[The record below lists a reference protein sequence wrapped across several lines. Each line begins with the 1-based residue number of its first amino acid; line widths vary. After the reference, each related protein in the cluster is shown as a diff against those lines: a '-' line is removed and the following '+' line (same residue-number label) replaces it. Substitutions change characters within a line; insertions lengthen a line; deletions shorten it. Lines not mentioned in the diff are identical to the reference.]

1 MRKISRFFAHF
12 YEKFVFEFKNLLG
25 KTKRSKG
32 RKALIRDAVLVI
44 FIFGILCVGMI
55 SIWVIT
61 LKPPSLESFDDRI
74 LGQSAKIYDRT
85 GTVLLYDLSQKIRRT
100 VTPFDSISLY
110 IKNATV
116 AIEDER
122 FYSHNGIEPKAIL
135 RAVFANILTLEF
147 SQGGSTITQ
156 QVVKNS
162 LLTNEKAI
170 SRKIKEWILAVKL
183 ERVTDKST
191 ILNIYL
197 NESPYGGNIYGVEE
211 ASSVYFGKPASAVS
225 LAEAAYLAAIPQSP
239 TRYSPYG
246 KNFHLLEAR
255 KNTVLKKMLEL
266 NLVTEQEYNDAIN
279 EKVVFQPRNIG
290 SIKAPHFVMYVKDYL
305 ENKYGEDL
313 LFRGGF
319 KVITTINYEY
329 QQKAEQ
335 IVKDYVLKNEKNFKA
350 ENGAMVVLDPKTGQ
364 ILAMVGSRDY
374 FDKNIQGNFNVITAK
389 RQPGSSFKPFV
400 YTNAF
405 NKGFLPQ
412 TPIFDVETEFNPS
425 CNANGASTKDSC
437 YSPKNYEGGAK
448 GVMTLREALATSRNV
463 PAVKLLYLSGLD
475 DAITLA
481 RKMGVED
488 LLGGEVY
495 GLSLVLGGAEV
506 SPLQMGVGYSTIA
519 NDGVRNNAASI
530 LKIETNNGEVL
541 EEFTP
546 NPVEVL
552 DPQVVRLTQ
561 DVMSDPVARAPIFGS
576 GYFSSNYQVGIKTGT
591 TNNSRDAWL
600 IGYTPNI
607 TVVSWMGNNDNRPMI
622 QKASATILAPMWKQ
636 FMDYVLETLPVEK
649 FTPPE
654 PPSGTT
660 NPFILGNWQQNG
672 NVHSELYW
680 IDTKNPKGNPPTNPA
695 SDPQFDNW
703 EASVLSW
710 ARNSGLGGGSVLP
723 GTTPTQGG
731 FVMDSPRFIT
741 PSQGSTVFANQQ
753 ITITLA
759 NIPQNIAS
767 AEYYLNG
774 SRIGSSNASPFTLS
788 FTPSRSNGAEVE
800 NELQVILKDS
810 FGKQSSASVLFL
822 VSGF

>member
-1 MRKISRFFAHF
+1 MRKFSRFFTHL
-12 YEKFVFEFKNLLG
+12 YETFIFELKGFFG
-25 KTKRSKG
+25 KTKHTRG
-32 RKALIRDAVLVI
+32 RRALFRDATLVI
-44 FIFGILCVGMI
+44 LIFGILSVGLVG
-55 SIWVIT
+55 IWVIT

-100 VTPFDSISLY
+100 VTSFDSISLY
-110 IKNATV
+110 IKNATI

-122 FYSHNGIEPKAIL
+122 FYSHKGIEPKAIL

-162 LLTNEKAI
+162 LLTNDKAI

-183 ERVTDKST
+183 EQATDKNS
-191 ILNIYL
+191 ILNMYL

-211 ASSVYFGKPASAVS
+211 ASSVYFGKPASSVS

-255 KNTVLKKMLEL
+255 KNTVLKKMFEL
-266 NLVTEQEYNDAIN
+266 NLVSEKEYNDAIS
-279 EKVVFQPRNIG
+279 EKVVFQPRNVG
-290 SIKAPHFVMYVKDYL
+290 SIKAPHFVMFVKEYL
-305 ENKYGEDL
+305 EQTYGEDL

-319 KVITTINYEY
+319 KVITTLNYEY

-335 IVKDYVLKNEKNFKA
+335 IVKDYVLKNEKTFKA

-425 CNANGASTKDSC
+425 CNASGDSTKDSC

-448 GVMTLREALATSRNV
+448 GVMTLRDALAQSRNI

-488 LLGGEVY
+488 LLGGDVY

-506 SPLQMGVGYSTIA
+506 SPLQMAVGYSTIA
-519 NDGVRNNAASI
+519 NDGVRNNASSI
-530 LKIETNNGEVL
+530 LKIETNTGEVL
-541 EEFTP
+541 EEYTP
-546 NPVEVL
+546 NPVEVV
-552 DPQVVRLTQ
+552 DPQAVRLTQ
-561 DVMSDPVARAPIFGS
+561 SVMSDAIARAPIFGAN
-576 GYFSSNYQVGIKTGT
+576 YFSSTYQVGVKTGT
-591 TNNSRDAWL
+591 TNSSRDAWL
-600 IGYTPNI
+600 IGYTPSI
-607 TVVSWMGNNDNRPMI
+607 TVVSWMGNNDNRPMV

-636 FMDYVLETLPVEK
+636 FMDYVLDTLPVEK

-654 PPSGTT
+654 PPSGIT
-660 NPFILGNWQQNG
+660 NSFILGDWQQGG

-680 IDTKNPKGNPPTNPA
+680 INIQNPKGPSPANPA
-695 SDPQFDNW
+695 SDPQFNNW
-703 EASVLSW
+703 ETSVLSW
-710 ARNSGLGGGSVLP
+710 RGGAGSII
-723 GTTPTQGG
+723 
-731 FVMDSPRFIT
+731 SPAN
-741 PSQGSTVFANQQ
+741 PSQGLPFGIGGAKFISPSYGSTIPAGQP
-753 ITITLA
+753 ISIILS

-767 AEYYLNG
+767 AEYYLNEKW
-774 SRIGSSNASPFTLS
+774 IGSSAQSPFTLS
-788 FTPSRSNGAEVE
+788 FIPSRSTGAEVE
-800 NELQVILKDS
+800 NELKVILKDS
-810 FGKQSSASVLFL
+810 FGQQSSASVLFI
-822 VSGF
+822 VSGI